1 MQNHYARWR
10 HKKQIFATNK
20 LPMVDWLDDKS
31 SMLKRLAKLTSKKI
45 HVKVQKQ
52 SMRLPMRDEAR
63 SLKIKS
69 RRYALIRE
77 VMINTSEKQLV
88 IGRSVFPKEFLRG
101 KSKKLIFTL
110 KRKALGHLLFKD
122 PSLKRDD
129 FEFVLK
135 NFNLNHF
142 VDYDNLS
149 WGRRGKIFIK
159 TKPFLLTE
167 IIMPELRSYLKIN
180 K

>member
-10 HKKQIFATNK
+10 HKKQIFAANK
-20 LPMVDWLDDKS
+20 LPMVDWLDNKS

-52 SMRLPMRDEAR
+52 SMRLPMRDEAK

-77 VMINTSEKQLV
+77 VMISTPENQLI

-101 KSKKLIFTL
+101 KSKKLIFNS
-110 KRKALGHLLFKD
+110 KRKALGQLLFKD
-122 PSLKRDD
+122 PSLQRQD

-135 NFNLNHF
+135 TFNLNF
-142 VDYDNLS
+142 VENNKLMWS
-149 WGRRGKIFIK
+149 RRGKIFIK
-159 TKPFLLTE
+159 AKPFLLTE
-167 IIMPELRSYLKIN
+167 IILPELHQILNSN
-180 K
+180 